1 MWNLITGEC
10 RRLVNCVWT
19 TMVKHLQI
27 AGEKGRFNSL
37 VGRVIN
43 TLGLKIS
50 STLQKVTRLYLQPE

>member
-1 MWNLITGEC
+1 
-10 RRLVNCVWT
+10 
-19 TMVKHLQI
+19 MVKHLQI